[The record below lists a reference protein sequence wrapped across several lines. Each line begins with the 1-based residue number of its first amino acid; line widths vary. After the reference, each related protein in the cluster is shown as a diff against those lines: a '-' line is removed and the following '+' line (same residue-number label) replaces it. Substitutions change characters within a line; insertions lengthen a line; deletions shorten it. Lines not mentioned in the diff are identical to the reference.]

1 MLLRLTKGISNF
13 TVCAQLRVWL
23 CARLLCPWDSPGK
36 NAGVGCHFLLQGI
49 FTTQGSN
56 LHLPSLLNWQVDSL
70 PTEAPGK
77 PEEAVAKRQ
86 IFLILCITPFQHL
99 SRTSVPH
106 KIYNDLSKLFL
117 LGKDTLEVCFFD
129 CWVFV
134 WLGGVLVAACGLQF
148 PNQGSNPSP
157 LHWQCGILNNGPP
170 WKSQ

>member
-1 MLLRLTKGISNF
+1 MLSCESDSVPGSSVHGILQARMLEWAAISSSRGSSPPRDQTCISQVSWIGRWILYPLRHLGS
-13 TVCAQLRVWL
+13 LR
-23 CARLLCPWDSPGK
+23 S
-36 NAGVGCHFLLQGI
+36 
-49 FTTQGSN
+49 
-56 LHLPSLLNWQVDSL
+56 
-70 PTEAPGK
+70 
-77 PEEAVAKRQ
+77 EEAVAKRQ